1 MVYTTTDIEKVLG
14 YKSWSV
20 IKKQDELLRMDC
32 RMYCHIGIDS
42 SKAEK
47 SAVRIASR
55 KIYLAIKTINHPMGE
70 LFLTTMDKRK
80 KEKEK

>member
-1 MVYTTTDIEKVLG
+1 
-14 YKSWSV
+14 
-20 IKKQDELLRMDC
+20 
-32 RMYCHIGIDS
+32 MYCHIGIDS

-70 LFLTTMDKRK
+70 LFLTTMDKRD